1 MTYTEEHSSQNYK
14 NINRKVGY
22 TPEHPTHTRK
32 GGSFSHSAQQSPLVQ
47 DGKGNVF
54 PRQLPPLSLVSP
66 SFKS

>member
-32 GGSFSHSAQQSPLVQ
+32 GESFSHSAQQSPLVQ
-47 DGKGNVF
+47 DSKGNVF
-54 PRQLPPLSLVSP
+54 PRQLPPPPFSGVS
-66 SFKS
+66 FI

>member
-32 GGSFSHSAQQSPLVQ
+32 GGSFSHSAQQYPLMQ
-47 DGKGNVF
+47 GGKGKVF
-54 PRQLPPLSLVSP
+54 PGSFHPFLSCLLHLS
-66 SFKS
+66 